1 MIHKASVAL
10 SNLLLILVTQSA
22 FAHPQPKPQPNPQHN
37 PQPKP
42 QPNPQHNP
50 QPKPQPNPQHNPQP
64 KPQPNPESNPKPN
77 PESNP
82 KPNPESNPKPNP
94 ESNPNPNPESN
105 PKPNPES
112 NPKPN
117 PESNPNPNPESNP
130 KPNPESNP
138 KPNPE
143 SNPNPNPE
151 SNPKPNPE
159 SNPKPNP
166 ESNPN
171 PNPESNPKPNPES
184 NPKPNP
190 ESNPNPNPESNPN
203 PNPNNPQGNPQPQ
216 PNPQPNP
223 ETPVEDKGKNVGN
236 LVPISIQLT
245 GARRVQVG
253 HTDVSGSVFAGGGT
267 FSSAGVEGT
276 VSYRLSKNTFLFGQ
290 ATYNPV
296 APSKAIGVGG
306 VTTGVVFNAPGKS
319 IRNNSYIGVYSNVV
333 GFGNTGG
340 DEVSQTAFGNLGII
354 GGVQRP
360 VGEKVSVFAQA
371 EAAQRLYSL
380 AKTSQGQAAR
390 VSGGMAVALSCASN
404 VSLVGD
410 YTVGSNQDSEWG
422 LRGVWNFDFFGT
434 PCGMKRISASSNVV
448 KVTKYLVTLI
458 GANPSANEIRKAG
471 LTPPNAN
478 PERYRLQSERWRGEK
493 AQVVEELIV
502 DAVEVESMPDKI
514 LFVRKPIS
522 PQALEK
528 AQQIAA
534 DREPK
539 QAFEEI
545 RNLLQAEERDKNFNL
560 EEEAKRIAQEK
571 GMALSSVQQLGYAFT
586 YQNRLIGVVDS
597 DLSQPFVGTPR
608 EASPAE
614 LMVVNEIVKKGNSIL
629 PSLATGYTTKGTT
642 IGGNSI
648 VNGNLLPP
656 GTRVQVPKRKDV
668 IIPTSSVESTQ
679 IEWNRIEKK

>member
-10 SNLLLILVTQSA
+10 FNLLLILVTQSA
-22 FAHPQPKPQPNPQHN
+22 FAQEPCLPKPNPQPNPN
-37 PQPKP
+37 PESHPKP
-42 QPNPQHNP
+42 NPNPESH
-50 QPKPQPNPQHNPQP
+50 PKPNPNPESHP
-64 KPQPNPESNPKPN
+64 KPNPNPESHPKPNPNPESHPKPNPNPESHPKPNPNPESHPKPNPNPESNPKPN
-77 PESNP
+77 P
-82 KPNPESNPKPNP
+82 NPESNP
-94 ESNPNPNPESN
+94 NPNPNPESN
-105 PKPNPES
+105 PKPNP
-112 NPKPN
+112 N
-117 PESNPNPNPESNP
+117 PESNPN
-130 KPNPESNP
+130 
-138 KPNPE
+138 
-143 SNPNPNPE
+143 SNPNAQ
-151 SNPKPNPE
+151 
-159 SNPKPNP
+159 
-166 ESNPN
+166 
-171 PNPESNPKPNPES
+171 
-184 NPKPNP
+184 
-190 ESNPNPNPESNPN
+190 
-203 PNPNNPQGNPQPQ
+203 PNPNNPQANPQ

-223 ETPVEDKGKNVGN
+223 ETPVETKGKNVGN

-245 GARRVQVG
+245 GVRRVKVG

-296 APSKAIGVGG
+296 APSKAIGAGG

-319 IRNNSYIGVYSNVV
+319 VRHNSYIGVYSNVV

-340 DEVSQTAFGNLGII
+340 DEVSQTAFGNVGII

-404 VSLVGD
+404 VSVVGD
-410 YTVGSNQDSEWG
+410 YTVGSNQSSEWG
-422 LRGVWNFDFFGT
+422 LRGVVNLDLLGGS
-434 PCGMKRISASSNVV
+434 PCEIKRISASSNVV
-448 KVTKYLVTLI
+448 KVTQYLVTLI
-458 GANPSANEIRKAG
+458 GANPSAAEVRKAG

-478 PERYRLQSERWRGEK
+478 PERYRLQSERWTGKK
-493 AQVVEELIV
+493 AQVVEKLVV
-502 DAVEVESMPDKI
+502 DAVEVEGVSDKI
-514 LFVRKPIS
+514 LFVQKPIS

-528 AQQIAA
+528 AQKIAA

-545 RNLLQAEERDKNFNL
+545 RNLLQAEERDKTFNL

-571 GMALSSVQQLGYAFT
+571 GMALSSLQQIGYAFT

-614 LMVVNEIVKKGNSIL
+614 LMIVNEIAKKGNSIL
-629 PSLATGYTTKGTT
+629 PALATGYTTKGTT
-642 IGGNSI
+642 LGRNSV
-648 VNGNLLPP
+648 VNGNVLRP

-679 IEWNRIEKK
+679 VEWNRIEKK